1 MPTARPRL
9 PARKADRGRRAKD
22 GGGAA
27 AAPPP
32 SPVELGIRYIARRL
46 RFEAEVR
53 THLRGK
59 GVHGRELEEALSRL
73 RELNLLSDFETCRAW
88 IRDKIRFS
96 PHSRSALR
104 FQLRRKGAGEEAID
118 AALDDAF
125 PSDGEVELAVQVAK
139 RSARAVSSLPE
150 AVQRRRLWGAL
161 ARRGFCREVT
171 REAIARVLGDR
182 EESE

>member
-1 MPTARPRL
+1 L
-9 PARKADRGRRAKD
+9 PERKADRRRRAKD

-59 GVHGRELEEALSRL
+59 GVQGAELEEALSRL
-73 RELNLLSDFETCRAW
+73 RELGMLSDFETCRAW
-88 IRDKIRFS
+88 IRDRIRFS
-96 PHSRSALR
+96 PRSRMALR
-104 FQLRRKGAGEEAID
+104 VALKRKGAQEEAID
-118 AALDDAF
+118 AALDDVF
-125 PSDGEVELAVQVAK
+125 PSGGEVELAVEVLKKQE
-139 RSARAVSSLPE
+139 RAVRSLPE
-150 AVQRRRLWGAL
+150 PVQRRRLWGAL
-161 ARRGFCREVT
+161 ARRGFDREVT
-171 REAIARVLGDR
+171 REAVARVLGDR